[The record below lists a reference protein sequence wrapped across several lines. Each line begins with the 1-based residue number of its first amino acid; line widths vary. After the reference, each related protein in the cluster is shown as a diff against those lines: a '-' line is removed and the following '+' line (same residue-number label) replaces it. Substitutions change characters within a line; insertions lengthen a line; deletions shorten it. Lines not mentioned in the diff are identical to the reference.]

1 MLNEKELSSL
11 SDVYQ
16 RRVEEIRAKIAT
28 EFPEFDRMDVL
39 YVENFIQEKGIPL
52 EIAIQNLKDAP
63 VEYVNKIKY
72 ANKLRDSLFFSD
84 SELETVERLL
94 KNFDKEKVLE
104 FVRRSLNR
112 NTTLWKIIREE
123 EKKFDEDTTK
133 YLSHGV
139 DEMEEKVYS
148 VTAYE
153 GERKTSTQF
162 VIFPDGLFQWVDG
175 DGEFTHVFEGGG
187 PHFADETHK
196 KLSNRI
202 DKWVKKLDLEGLAK
216 DMEVHEEIEL
226 HEGLKLVR
234 DY

>member
-11 SDVYQ
+11 IDVYQ

-39 YVENFIQEKGIPL
+39 YVENFIQEKRIPL

-72 ANKLRDSLFFSD
+72 ANKLRDSFFASD
-84 SELETVERLL
+84 NELETVELLL

-139 DEMEEKVYS
+139 NEMEEK
-148 VTAYE
+148 
-153 GERKTSTQF
+153 
-162 VIFPDGLFQWVDG
+162 
-175 DGEFTHVFEGGG
+175 
-187 PHFADETHK
+187 
-196 KLSNRI
+196 
-202 DKWVKKLDLEGLAK
+202 EGLSL
-216 DMEVHEEIEL
+216 V
-226 HEGLKLVR
+226 GLRGSENLIC
-234 DY
+234 